1 MDYALTYSSPF
12 QGVVSEEN
20 LLIQAAN
27 AGDLDSYNELVLRYQ
42 DAVLQLASRI
52 LKDENAAEDITQ
64 MVFMRAFHKLSSYYG
79 GSFRA
84 WVLKIT
90 THLCLDE
97 LRRLAR
103 HPAISLDA
111 EESDEDNYSLM
122 DAVPLDGMTPEQ
134 EIVQR
139 EMQEIVTSTL
149 QSLPLDFRLVIELV
163 DLQEMSYAQAA
174 EILRCP
180 VGTVKS
186 RLSRARLEFS
196 RRYEINTTEKA
207 VGD

>member
-1 MDYALTYSSPF
+1 MDYALTYSNPY
-12 QGVVSEEN
+12 QEVVSEEN
-20 LLIQAAN
+20 MLIQAAST
-27 AGDLDSYNELVLRYQ
+27 GDLDSYNELVLRYQ

-64 MVFMRAFHKLSSYYG
+64 VVFMRAYHKLSSYYG

-90 THLCLDE
+90 THQCLDE

-103 HPAISLDA
+103 HPAVSLDA
-111 EESDEDNYSLM
+111 DEGEDDNYSLM
-122 DAVPLDGMTPEQ
+122 EAVPLDAMTPEQ
-134 EIVQR
+134 EMVQR
-139 EMQEIVTSTL
+139 EMQETVTSTL

-186 RLSRARLEFS
+186 RLSRARLEFA
-196 RRYEINTTEKA
+196 RRYGLNTTEKA
-207 VGD
+207 AGD